1 MKEKVVKN
9 HKTERDN
16 LKEYESEFHL
26 SQNNSKNQKYN
37 PEHKKNSDTQLHKI
51 MPHEQNDGQQY
62 NSIPQNNNNF
72 CNNNFNVPKIK
83 INSMQDSFLNNCRH
97 DRTIVEVGLSDH
109 TTEKGYIVGFDMN
122 TIIMENDD
130 KYQYLIM
137 KSAITKIKP
146 IKSVNYIF
154 NSNYKTSNLLF
165 DYSGIKH
172 VGG

>member
-1 MKEKVVKN
+1 MMKEKTVKN
-9 HKTERDN
+9 YKTGNDN
-16 LKEYESEFHL
+16 LKDYESEFHL
-26 SQNNSKNQKYN
+26 AQNINQHVN
-37 PEHKKNSDTQLHKI
+37 P
-51 MPHEQNDGQQY
+51 
-62 NSIPQNNNNF
+62 IPQNNNITNSTNNY
-72 CNNNFNVPKIK
+72 NNNINSPKIK

-97 DRTIVEVGLSDH
+97 DRTIIEVSLSDR
-109 TTEKGYIVGFDMN
+109 TIEKGYIVGFDMN

-165 DYSGIKH
+165 DYSGIKNI
-172 VGG
+172 GG